1 MGRHENT
8 KELFLT
14 IALRMFGE
22 RGYEAVKISDVAD
35 EIGCTAPALYKHYR
49 NKKELYDAI
58 LEMSIKGYDKAMR
71 DMHVDFDDEE
81 TRKTVIN
88 MSEEDQIESAKN
100 MLLRPLHN
108 QGARDFRKLMTIEQY
123 HSSELAEMYD
133 RRYATGQYERYE
145 QYFKVLIDAGKIKKA
160 DPYILAVE
168 YVSPIIV
175 FIGICDRN
183 PEKESFALECIEKHV
198 KEFNRIHRTD
208 K

>member
-35 EIGCTAPALYKHYR
+35 EIGCTAPALYKHYG

-58 LEMSIKGYDKAMR
+58 LEMSIKGYENAMR

-88 MSEEDQIESAKN
+88 MSEENQIESAKN
-100 MLLRPLHN
+100 MLLHPLHN

-123 HSSELAEMYD
+123 HSSELAKMYD